1 MSHSEPEVRLAGMFL
16 SVHSTA
22 ITKPLTAGVFKS
34 LKRNLIHLHTDTD
47 AYFRREVHGY
57 TQKLFDRLRAS
68 TATLSKGLVKGRAP
82 EQGRLPFPK
91 ECFQQRST
99 HIGATEDPL
108 ADSLAFI
115 VWYTKFLEWE
125 LRSTGTYQRRITA
138 LRSLIIALK
147 SGVDAGVPRAQLSKS
162 AQGEL
167 NWAHTLQISN
177 PGLTRLL
184 LDLVLDPFDDIRE
197 AAISVLQLCLAA
209 LSDAERA
216 SVLATLP
223 RFISRAEA
231 TMLRTGRADQA
242 DGVARA
248 YSLLFAVGSADAASS
263 SKSDPSRS
271 GVFKGLR
278 QQLTQT
284 LDIARTNLSE
294 AVNGRPVHGI
304 YAALTFAPSVPGLD
318 SRLTQHRYI
327 VDQDGF
333 YPSIANEAADAR
345 RNWVEAH
352 NELITSFESLW
363 SIVYNVL
370 CADAPEGNVPDEVDE
385 AANMDTREV
394 LSYSWRGLKE
404 ARCVLMPVLVVLTNS
419 ISVLIRTIITKAS
432 IGDDDKAIIAPS
444 VFERLGRL
452 CFTQL
457 LELRHRGAHSTVAQT
472 FAAFCRRCATSKI
485 PELQVLPDTWYQV
498 R

>member
-22 ITKPLTAGVFKS
+22 VTKPMTGGIFKS
-34 LKRNLIHLHTDTD
+34 LKRNLVHLHTDTD

-68 TATLSKGLVKGRAP
+68 TATLSKTLIKGRNP

-91 ECFQQRST
+91 ECFQQQNSRA
-99 HIGATEDPL
+99 GMPTEDPL
-108 ADSLAFI
+108 TGSLSFI
-115 VWYTKFLEWE
+115 VWYTRFLEWE

-147 SGVDAGVPRAQLSKS
+147 SGIDAGIPHAQLSKS

-177 PGLTRLL
+177 TRLTRLL

-197 AAISVLQLCLAA
+197 ASISVLQLCLAA
-209 LSDAERA
+209 LPDAERA
-216 SVLATLP
+216 SVLSTLP

-248 YSLLFAVGSADAASS
+248 YSLLFTVVNANVTEELEPPSS
-263 SKSDPSRS
+263 NP
-271 GVFKGLR
+271 GVFEGLR
-278 QQLTQT
+278 KQLTDT

-304 YAALTFAPSVPGLD
+304 YAALTSVSPY
-318 SRLTQHRYI
+318 SYI
-327 VDQDGF
+327 Q
-333 YPSIANEAADAR
+333 
-345 RNWVEAH
+345 
-352 NELITSFESLW
+352 
-363 SIVYNVL
+363 
-370 CADAPEGNVPDEVDE
+370 
-385 AANMDTREV
+385 
-394 LSYSWRGLKE
+394 LS
-404 ARCVLMPVLVVLTNS
+404 N
-419 ISVLIRTIITKAS
+419 
-432 IGDDDKAIIAPS
+432 
-444 VFERLGRL
+444 
-452 CFTQL
+452 
-457 LELRHRGAHSTVAQT
+457 
-472 FAAFCRRCATSKI
+472 
-485 PELQVLPDTWYQV
+485 
-498 R
+498 